1 MIRRIL
7 RKRRPA
13 PSLTGISM
21 EEELALLRVELMYG
35 LRVNREA
42 YLRRKVD
49 ERDEVHRRISHR
61 DAAAML
67 SDLRGSLERAV
78 PRPRPSLPQQRP
90 ANVIEL
96 HASNV
101 IDLDDRR
108 PPSQDPSPA

>member
-13 PSLTGISM
+13 PSLAGISM

-49 ERDEVHRRISHR
+49 ERDEVVRRLSGR
-61 DAAAML
+61 DAASIL
-67 SDLRGSLERAV
+67 SDLRGSLERSV
-78 PRPRPSLPQQRP
+78 PRHRSLEQQVARR
-90 ANVIEL
+90 
-96 HASNV
+96 NV
-101 IDLDDRR
+101 IDLPRSNVVELRDHHH
-108 PPSQDPSPA
+108 SQDPEPA

>member
-13 PSLTGISM
+13 PSLAGISM

-49 ERDEVHRRISHR
+49 ERAEAAARLSGA
-61 DAAAML
+61 DAADML
-67 SDLRGSLERAV
+67 AGLRDSLERAV
-78 PRPRPSLPQQRP
+78 PRHKVVDLGSRR
-90 ANVIEL
+90 
-96 HASNV
+96 NV
-101 IDLDDRR
+101 IDLRGRNVVELHGRR
-108 PPSQDPSPA
+108 SAEDPEPA